1 MTYSRPVPTA
11 GRFYFNAAAAT
22 ADLCCSASPVLC
34 RVSDAG
40 HVLTEPRAAGP
51 ASESRQGRNPRA
63 MVRGRCRALGYG
75 DLAEAEGV
83 CEGGQC
89 AWARTMT
96 QLVGS
101 RSSGRWLR
109 RWLSVAVAGVV

>member
-1 MTYSRPVPTA
+1 MSADRSQADSTRAV
-11 GRFYFNAAAAT
+11 RFGPFM
-22 ADLCCSASPVLC
+22 C